1 MLPLLDN
8 GERKLMSQ
16 DIKIVSAREF
26 VRTNAKGEFDLEATK
41 NLLLTVFS
49 KMKDAKIYDV
59 VLDFREASSTMMGVE
74 VLQLFTHLHHLGSLS
89 NRKIAIVYRPKDDLD
104 RAKIFEACAQKRGYQ
119 VGAFQDFEEAIT
131 WLYPPKEL

>member
-26 VRTNAKGEFDLEATK
+26 VRTNAKGEFDLEETK

-49 KMKDAKIYDV
+49 KMKETNVSDV
-59 VLDFREASSTMMGVE
+59 VLDVREASSTMTGVE
-74 VLQLFTHLHHLGSLS
+74 VLKLFTDLHHLGSLS

-104 RAKIFEACAQKRGYQ
+104 RAKMFEVCAQKRGYQ

-131 WLYPPKEL
+131 WLYPPHEP